1 MSSLS
6 IRTKIGAVM
15 ALIVLSFVVAF
26 YLILNDVNRS
36 DQQLTTMSAVADRA
50 LGQVMPLGDR
60 IDAVR
65 YDVVQVQQ
73 WLTDVSATQAKDG
86 LDDGLA
92 KAADFAARFE
102 TDTQEA
108 RRFATSLGLDAVIG
122 GIDAVRTA
130 FTPFYAGG
138 RRMADAYIS
147 GGPEKGNP
155 VMEELDANA
164 EALDQAV
171 KALTGFVEKETATQI
186 ARLQGAV
193 EENRRLSA
201 GIRDTVTVAFVV
213 VLVVAGLVVVL
224 IQAQVV
230 TPLRRIGGVMGT
242 LARGDLSVEVG
253 FHGRRDE
260 IGAMAEALRVFRA
273 AARDNDRLRTEQEM
287 LRQRSIE
294 ERRHALETMA
304 QTVERE
310 TRAAVEQVSDRT
322 HQMNLNAQAM
332 SSSAGAVSENAQTV
346 AASAQQALGN
356 AQTVAAATEQLTASI
371 GEISQRVTH
380 ASAINR
386 KAVTAA
392 ETATG
397 TIQSLS
403 QAVDRIGEV
412 ASLINGIAAQ
422 TNLLALNATI
432 EAARAGDAGKGFA
445 VVASEVKS
453 LSNQT
458 SNSTEEIARQI
469 GEIQNVTGSAVRAVE
484 EIVRTIHEMD
494 QISTSIATAIEEQ
507 AAATSEIARTVGETS
522 QAAQDVADRI
532 TRVSAEADANG
543 GRARDVQAVAGEM
556 AAGIDSLR
564 EVLVRIVRTSTSD
577 VDRRRKP
584 RYALDVACRIGNQ
597 PGRIGNL
604 SEGGATVHGPA
615 VSAAVGQMAVGQ
627 TVDLRI
633 DGVPLT
639 LPSRVLSS
647 AQGRLHVKFD
657 LTGAMAD
664 EYAAAFARLVQ
675 GRMPIDAAA

>member
-6 IRTKIGAVM
+6 IRTKIGAVL

-26 YLILNDVNRS
+26 ILILRDVNRS
-36 DQQLTTMSAVADRA
+36 DHQLTAMSAISERA

-73 WLTDVSATQAKDG
+73 WLTDVSATQGKDG
-86 LDDGLA
+86 LDDGLQ
-92 KAADFAARFE
+92 KAAEYAARFE
-102 TDTQEA
+102 TDTLEA
-108 RRFATSLGLDAVIG
+108 RRLATALGLDEVVG

-138 RRMADAYIS
+138 RRMADAYIA
-147 GGPEKGNP
+147 GGPEKGNL
-155 VMEELDANA
+155 VMKELDENA
-164 EALDQAV
+164 EALDEAV
-171 KALTGFVEKETATQI
+171 KALTRFVDKETEEQT
-186 ARLQGAV
+186 ARLRSAV
-193 EENRRLSA
+193 AESHRLSE
-201 GIRDTVTVAFVV
+201 GIKLTVEAAFVV

-224 IQAQVV
+224 VQVQVV
-230 TPLRRIGGVMGT
+230 APLRRIGGVMGV
-242 LARGDLSVEVG
+242 LAQGDLSVEVG

-260 IGAMAEALRVFRA
+260 IGTMAEALRVFRA
-273 AARDNDRLRTEQEM
+273 SARDNERLRAEQEG
-287 LRQRSIE
+287 LRERGIK
-294 ERRHALETMA
+294 ERRQALETMA

-310 TRAAVEQVSDRT
+310 TRAAVEQVADRT
-322 HQMNLNAQAM
+322 HQMNRNAQAM
-332 SSSAGAVSENAQTV
+332 SHSAEAVSENAQAV

-380 ASAINR
+380 ASTINR

-392 ETATG
+392 ESATG
-397 TIQSLS
+397 TIQSLT

-412 ASLINGIAAQ
+412 AGLINGIAAQ

-445 VVASEVKS
+445 VVASEVKN

-469 GEIQNVTGSAVRAVE
+469 GEIQNVTGAAVRAVE

-507 AAATSEIARTVGETS
+507 AAATSEISRTVGETS
-522 QAAQDVADRI
+522 QAAQAVADSI
-532 TRVSAEADANG
+532 TRVSAEADSTG
-543 GRARDVQAVAGEM
+543 SRARDVQTVAGDM
-556 AAGIDSLR
+556 ASNIDSLR

-584 RYALDVACRIGNQ
+584 RYALDVGCRVNDQ

-604 SEGGATVHGPA
+604 SEGGATVEGMPA
-615 VSAAVGQMAVGQ
+615 SIAAGQMVS
-627 TVDLRI
+627 VRI
-633 DGVPLT
+633 DGVSMT
-639 LPSRVLSS
+639 LPARVLSNT
-647 AQGRLHVKFD
+647 QGRLHVKFEAS
-657 LTGAMAD
+657 GAVEAD
-664 EYAAAFARLVQ
+664 FARAFAALVR
-675 GRMPIDAAA
+675 GRTPIGTAA